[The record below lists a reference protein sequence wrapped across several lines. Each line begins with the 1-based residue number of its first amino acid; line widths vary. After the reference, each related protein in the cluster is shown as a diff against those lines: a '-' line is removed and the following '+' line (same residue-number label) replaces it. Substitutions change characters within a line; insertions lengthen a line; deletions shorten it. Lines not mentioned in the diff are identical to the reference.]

1 MRGWRCRGNA
11 ATARHYSGIN
21 ILILWAAVIEKTY
34 AAQNWLTFRQAINL
48 GGAVRK
54 GERGTTV
61 VFADKF
67 VPQDER
73 DRARREGDE
82 PEGIPFLKRF
92 AVFNVEQC
100 DGLPDSAFVHP
111 GRTVRRP
118 AGQRVR
124 PSCARPGTAEN
135 PARRGADRQVRGNYR
150 HPTGTRRFITRAPTT
165 SRYHRCGRFGSPT
178 DYYAT
183 MLHELAHWTGHESRL
198 HRDLSGRFGSQPYAR
213 EELVAEMGAA
223 FVCASLDIVPTV
235 RHADYIGS
243 WLAVLRE
250 DNRAIFRAASQASRA
265 SDFLLAF
272 QGEAKADAVRAAA

>member
-1 MRGWRCRGNA
+1 MTRKGQSGAGGEVRGSLYQEVTDRIIAELEAGCVPWVRPWTTSNAGLALPRNA

-111 GRTVRRP
+111 APVP
-118 AGQRVR
+118 
-124 PSCARPGTAEN
+124 TADS
-135 PARRGADRQVRGNYR
+135 RKS
-150 HPTGTRRFITRAPTT
+150 RAP
-165 SRYHRCGRFGSPT
+165 RR
-178 DYYAT
+178 
-183 MLHELAHWTGHESRL
+183 
-198 HRDLSGRFGSQPYAR
+198 
-213 EELVAEMGAA
+213 
-223 FVCASLDIVPTV
+223 
-235 RHADYIGS
+235 
-243 WLAVLRE
+243 
-250 DNRAIFRAASQASRA
+250 
-265 SDFLLAF
+265 
-272 QGEAKADAVRAAA
+272 